1 MCPLCLASAAPV
13 IAGAASGGAA
23 LALVVGKLRKNGGQ
37 REKAMETIAIKS
49 PKVVSRE
56 EWLEARKA
64 LLVQEKELTRRRDE
78 LTRQRRELPWVK
90 VEKSYVFDTAEGKK
104 SLAELF
110 GDKSQLLVYHF
121 MFGPDWEEGCPSC
134 SFLSDHIDGANW
146 HLPERDVRLLA
157 VSRAPLAKIE
167 KFKKRMGWRFDWV
180 SSFGSDFNFDY
191 GVSFPKED
199 VANDRVNYNY
209 TVSTAYGSED
219 LHGLSA
225 FYKDTAGGVFDTYS
239 TYGRGCDMLVGA
251 YNFLDLAPKGRD
263 EDGMDFTMRWV
274 RHHDRYGDERPRSA
288 AKS

>member
-23 LALVVGKLRKNGGQ
+23 LALVVSRLRENGGQ
-37 REKAMETIAIKS
+37 REKTMEMIATTL

-64 LLVQEKELTRRRDE
+64 HLVQEKEFTRRRDE

-90 VEKSYVFDTAEGKK
+90 VEKRYVFDTPGGEK

-199 VANDRVNYNY
+199 VARDRVNYNY

-225 FYKDTAGGVFDTYS
+225 FYKDAAGGVFHTYS
-239 TYGRGCDMLVGA
+239 TYGRGCDTLVGA

-274 RHHDRYGDERPRSA
+274 RHHDRYGNEPPRSTT
-288 AKS
+288 KS